1 MKNKKSNGNKK
12 KNTVSPVV
20 EVLITLLADTYV
32 LYTKTQNF
40 HWNVSGPLFFTYHQ
54 AFENQYEQLS
64 DAVDVLAERIRA
76 LGEKTPASLAQ
87 FLKITSLNEAD
98 ENLKANEMLQTLLLD
113 HELLAFNIENA
124 FEIMD
129 ESGDEVTMD
138 ILIQRKTEHDKTAW
152 MLRSTL
158 GQS

>member
-1 MKNKKSNGNKK
+1 MKNKKVKK
-12 KNTVSPVV
+12 KNTSSPVV
-20 EVLITLLADTYV
+20 DALITLLADTYV

-40 HWNVSGPLFFTYHQ
+40 HWNVTGPNFFAYHQ

-64 DAVDVLAERIRA
+64 DAIDVLAERIRA

-98 ENLKANEMLQTLLLD
+98 DNLNANDMLQALLLD

-138 ILIQRKTEHDKTAW
+138 ILIERKTEHDKTAW
-152 MLRSTL
+152 MLRSAL
-158 GQS
+158 GHH